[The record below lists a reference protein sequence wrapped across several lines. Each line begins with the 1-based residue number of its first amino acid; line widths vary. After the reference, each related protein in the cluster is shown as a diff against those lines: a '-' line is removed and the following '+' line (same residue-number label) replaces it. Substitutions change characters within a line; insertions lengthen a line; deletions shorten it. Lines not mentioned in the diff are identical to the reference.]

1 MPVGHVSA
9 ILAEKL
15 SASIGVHPQLVTLS
29 ALLYALCA
37 LLIAIFLSA
46 KICGYVLKELFV
58 GENLRLS
65 Y

>member
-46 KICGYVLKELFV
+46 
-58 GENLRLS
+58 
-65 Y
+65 